1 MVPTPIKQ
9 LITIKPFFNSNN
21 ICVIK
26 ETIRRVEKEKL
37 TYRDYS
43 GRTGIIWT
51 DFWVNTQQPEII
63 RESKNTVKHTRLA
76 DKLVRQKPESVFNY
90 PKLQKILCQEILPMT
105 FALIRTEGWTRLP
118 QTAFAQFFLQRCHT
132 SEAMDWHQDP
142 GEDYDTVADF
152 SLVIMLS
159 HQNNDVHGWQG
170 GQFKIKAGLPNDTYN
185 ESDVTTLTQQ
195 FNQAILFNNK
205 INSHSVTAI
214 TSSVEKT
221 ERDIIVVPIYL
232 GKLPDPVVSNK

>member
-1 MVPTPIKQ
+1 MLSTPIKE
-9 LITIKPFFNSNN
+9 LITIKPFFNSRN
-21 ICVIK
+21 ICAIK
-26 ETIRRVEKEKL
+26 EAMRSIETQEL

-43 GRTGIIWT
+43 QRSGGIWS
-51 DFWVNTQQPEII
+51 DFWVNTTTPKII
-63 RESKNTVKHTRLA
+63 EECKNTVKLTRVA
-76 DKLVRQKPESVFNY
+76 DKLEKQKPESVFNY
-90 PKLQKILCQEILPMT
+90 PELKKILCKNILPQT
-105 FALIRTEGWTRLP
+105 FALIRTNGWATLP
-118 QTAFAQFFLQRCHT
+118 EKVFAQFFLQRCHT

-152 SLVIMLS
+152 SLVVMLS

-170 GQFKIKAGLPNDTYN
+170 GEFNIRSGLPNNTYN

-214 TSSVEKT
+214 TSNVEKT

-232 GKLPDPVVSNK
+232 AKPPMPTVSNN